1 MLTASITVE
10 QSLIKSRCNV
20 VECVVPCIHAI
31 AINPI
36 CNTTLFHIIQFHLIW
51 QSYTTNST
59 RAAQARVGF
68 TSDLFDSYIIHSSN
82 ALDNNNNDIGG
93 GGGGASDITINFAI
107 NLTILI
113 DCLTIFGT
121 SSDHVVA
128 TLSYSNQGNSLMI
141 DRS

>member
-1 MLTASITVE
+1 MNS
-10 QSLIKSRCNV
+10 
-20 VECVVPCIHAI
+20 
-31 AINPI
+31 
-36 CNTTLFHIIQFHLIW
+36 
-51 QSYTTNST
+51 ST

-82 ALDNNNNDIGG
+82 ALENNNNNDIGG
-93 GGGGASDITINFAI
+93 GRGASASDITINFAI

-128 TLSYSNQGNSLMI
+128 TLSYSNQGNSVM
-141 DRS
+141 

>member
-10 QSLIKSRCNV
+10 QYLIKSRCNV
-20 VECVVPCIHAI
+20 IECVVPCIHAI
-31 AINPI
+31 AINTI
-36 CNTTLFHIIQFHLIW
+36 YNTTLSHIIQFHLIW
-51 QSYTTNST
+51 QLYATNST

-82 ALDNNNNDIGG
+82 ALDNNNNDIG

>member
-1 MLTASITVE
+1 M
-10 QSLIKSRCNV
+10 Q
-20 VECVVPCIHAI
+20 
-31 AINPI
+31 INTI
-36 CNTTLFHIIQFHLIW
+36 YNTTLSHIIQFHLIW

-82 ALDNNNNDIGG
+82 ALDNNNNDIGDGDGG